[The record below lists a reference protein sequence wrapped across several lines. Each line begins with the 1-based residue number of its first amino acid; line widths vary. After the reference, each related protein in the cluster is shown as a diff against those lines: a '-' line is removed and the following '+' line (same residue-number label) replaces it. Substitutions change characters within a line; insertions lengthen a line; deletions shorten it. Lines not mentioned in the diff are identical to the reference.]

1 MDIREREEER
11 DRKYKNNWTSIKDDN
26 PLLKYKQRTLNK
38 QKLLHS
44 VN

>member
-26 PLLKYKQRTLNK
+26 LLLKYKQRTLNK